1 MKLIKRL
8 IWTITVAIGTL
19 VLLLTLVST
28 VSADPPVSWYVS
40 PGGADAPGCG
50 SAIAPC
56 LTINYAIGEAI
67 TGSTVIIMPGVYTQT
82 ATLSI
87 NKPITLAAQNGA
99 GSAVVAGDGSV
110 ARVILIESDGVTLS
124 ELEVRNGSGDVIRQ
138 SASYTGTVITG
149 TIVHDCGD
157 ECVQLARCTDCLI
170 ENVIAYDTAQDGL
183 NFADSRNSTIRN
195 CEVYDSRSENGA
207 IFVYGSSSITIE
219 NNYVHD
225 STASN
230 GIYIEEMDG
239 EGTTLLHDNVIEDNN
254 FSGRNPSQISGV
266 AILVYKPLAEPV
278 VDARIVIAGN
288 RIENNTGDDNAA
300 PSGHAI
306 YWIQHAGYD
315 GAPVEILSNRV
326 ISNGGDGIHVE
337 VRVAHTGTVTV
348 TGNSILNN
356 AGRGIAVDNTGTLTA
371 TVRGNTIVGNG
382 DDADRGGG
390 VYVRGTD
397 PILLVNNIVAA
408 NNLSGTTGLGAGLYV
423 TDTRIILQHTT
434 IAENAGGDGAG
445 LYLGGTSTAVLTN
458 TIIVSH
464 TVGVTVAASSTA
476 TLNATLWHGNGDD
489 SGGSGTVISSANVSG
504 APAFFGGGDYHITLD
519 SAAIDAGVDAGVTAD
534 LDGDP
539 RPLLSGHDLGAD
551 EAPNVDEIALVASP
565 AGITANGLTTTTL
578 TATVKYKGALQDG
591 VPVVFTT
598 SLGLFSNW
606 AQTIVVTTTQG
617 VAVTWLRSVP
627 AGGAVTSTVEASF
640 SNTFTETQVAF
651 TPNTC
656 RADLTSWTEHAAD
669 PIFGQGV
676 DGGPKAYYPSILF
689 SPTAFDGHGDG
700 AYYKM
705 WFGTSSGK
713 TGYAISDDGLD
724 WITVS
729 VPLTDINGYHAHVLY
744 DADQFSGHGDAAY
757 YKMWYWDVSNSI
769 NYATSTNGI
778 DWTDYPGNP
787 VITNTLGSGSAPV
800 YDAYVIYN
808 SDGNPAF
815 YEAWIDNNGKIYYIT
830 STNGITWTGDNRELL
845 ADRAGWE
852 ASTYSRASVLK
863 LDDAYHM
870 WYGGADGG
878 GGNHGIGYAVSPDGR
893 HWVKSVDNPILH
905 KDDSVSWRDSR
916 TYTPRVLYSATRFD
930 GHGTPEQYKMWFT
943 GKDVANGNYA
953 IGYAVL
959 NPLNLSLTDTSGSG
973 QIGAVGS
980 DLGRPFVVG
989 LRDGC
994 GAPVGGVTVT
1004 FAISGTP
1011 AGAVGQSLSSLTGA
1025 TDAAGQV
1032 PITLTLGSKPGVYT
1046 VTAHTTGVSGMPAVF
1061 TATAAPG
1068 PVSRFTFASIGEQIE
1083 TRPFTIVVTAEDAFS
1098 NTVTAYTAPV
1108 SLTDSAGAISPTLS
1122 DPFVNGV
1129 LTQAV
1134 VINAGGTDVVVTATH
1149 TATPTVT
1156 GVSNAFDVLPLRAK
1170 NLNTG
1175 EWFVTIQG
1183 AIDDSD
1189 TLDTHTISV
1198 TAALCDEQVMV
1209 NKNLTLRGAGAGQ
1222 TILQGSGSGAGFTI
1236 SDGAA
1241 GVTITGFTVTGYA
1254 YGVRL
1259 GAAAGAAIT
1268 DVLIADTEL
1277 LSNTSAGLY
1286 SNAVRLTD
1294 LTVRRVNASFNGLTG
1309 GYRRG
1314 IFLQNSG
1321 GTRRNVR
1328 IEGGVFNS
1336 NGIAGIDINLGTV
1349 DGLTVTDNIVQNNGD
1364 SGIGVYAPTSAW
1376 VYSNT
1381 VTDNGRFGIEIKNP
1395 AGDGTLNGPNHIV
1408 VMNNTVSRSVA
1419 ATDAR
1424 DHGGIVIIR
1433 RDVFGAAPAQPSGVV
1448 IVDNTVSGY
1457 ERAPSGAVGDGIGI
1471 SVAGLTHTVRGNIVF
1486 GNDVGIQVQGGN
1498 PSNPTGSADQS
1509 APDDYFNR
1517 DNARM
1522 VGASLN
1528 ANRVFA
1534 NDVGV
1539 RAVVG
1544 TVTNTLLMSHN
1555 IITGNATVG
1564 VIFTG
1569 TGAITATLSG
1579 AAADYNTL
1587 LDNGA
1592 GGSGHISVTLSYTN
1606 PVILAT
1612 YNDWGVTDLAAIEDE
1627 IHHWADDPTL
1637 GEVYYYDIVLADDG
1651 SGPMA
1656 DGASYAV
1663 ITGTLTGLL
1672 APAGNVISFTT
1683 DLGVLGAVTGA
1694 AADGTVTTIITS
1706 TAAGTATI
1714 TGAAGIGGARP
1725 MSDTTQVTFA
1735 PLTLDHF
1742 KLNSISDQMAGV
1754 GFQVVI
1760 SACDASDQTLTG
1772 FNGWAV
1778 LADATATLVPTT
1790 PIRFHDGVWSGT
1802 VTVTQAYAG
1811 DVVTATYIHDASKR
1825 GVSNAFDVGHNAAA
1839 TVTLAPASATL
1850 TTGRSI
1856 TYTVWATDTYG
1867 NGWDATSS
1875 AAYTVTSGAGGSWS
1889 DNVYTAQYSGV
1900 WAVTAAV
1907 DGTQDTATL
1916 TVTPDGVAGVTVLP
1930 TSVSVAEGGVTAVY
1944 SVSLNSR
1951 PADSVTITVAT
1962 DGQTGVTPTTLIFD
1976 ARSWGTTRR
1985 VTVTAVDDDAV
1996 KGAHTGII
2004 NHTAVSAD
2012 GNYNGIAITAVT
2024 ANITDNDLPPAL
2036 VRFSSGDYTV
2046 KETAGTATI
2055 TVTLSTTST
2064 APVTVTYATG
2074 GGTATAGSDYVAVSG
2089 TLRFDIGQVS
2099 RTFSIPVFGD
2109 ALPEG
2114 PETVNLVLSDP
2125 VNATLGMSEAVL
2137 TLTDNALYLPL
2148 VTRNHTGGYSGN
2160 VHNPSP
2166 VIRNQSP

>member
-1 MKLIKRL
+1 MKTMVRL
-8 IWTITVAIGTL
+8 IWAIAVAVAAL
-19 VLLLTLVST
+19 ALLQVTAPT

-40 PGGADAPGCG
+40 PGGADTPGCG
-50 SAIAPC
+50 SAVAPC
-56 LTINYAIGEAI
+56 LTINYAIGGAI
-67 TGSTVIIMPGVYTQT
+67 TGSTVT
-82 ATLSI
+82 
-87 NKPITLAAQNGA
+87 
-99 GSAVVAGDGSV
+99 
-110 ARVILIESDGVTLS
+110 
-124 ELEVRNGSGDVIRQ
+124 
-138 SASYTGTVITG
+138 
-149 TIVHDCGD
+149 
-157 ECVQLARCTDCLI
+157 
-170 ENVIAYDTAQDGL
+170 
-183 NFADSRNSTIRN
+183 
-195 CEVYDSRSENGA
+195 
-207 IFVYGSSSITIE
+207 
-219 NNYVHD
+219 
-225 STASN
+225 
-230 GIYIEEMDG
+230 
-239 EGTTLLHDNVIEDNN
+239 
-254 FSGRNPSQISGV
+254 
-266 AILVYKPLAEPV
+266 
-278 VDARIVIAGN
+278 
-288 RIENNTGDDNAA
+288 
-300 PSGHAI
+300 
-306 YWIQHAGYD
+306 
-315 GAPVEILSNRV
+315 
-326 ISNGGDGIHVE
+326 
-337 VRVAHTGTVTV
+337 
-348 TGNSILNN
+348 
-356 AGRGIAVDNTGTLTA
+356 
-371 TVRGNTIVGNG
+371 
-382 DDADRGGG
+382 
-390 VYVRGTD
+390 
-397 PILLVNNIVAA
+397 
-408 NNLSGTTGLGAGLYV
+408 
-423 TDTRIILQHTT
+423 
-434 IAENAGGDGAG
+434 
-445 LYLGGTSTAVLTN
+445 
-458 TIIVSH
+458 
-464 TVGVTVAASSTA
+464 
-476 TLNATLWHGNGDD
+476 
-489 SGGSGTVISSANVSG
+489 
-504 APAFFGGGDYHITLD
+504 HITLD
-519 SAAIDAGVDAGVTAD
+519 SAAIDAGVDAGVTDD

-551 EAPNVDEIALVASP
+551 EAPNVDEIALIASP

-606 AQTIVVTTTQG
+606 EQTIVVTTTQG

-953 IGYAVL
+953 IGYTVL
-959 NPLNLSLTDTSGSG
+959 NPLNLSLADTSGSG

-1011 AGAVGQSLSSLTGA
+1011 AGAAGQGLSSLTGA

-1061 TATAAPG
+1061 TATATPG
-1068 PVSRFTFASIGEQIE
+1068 PVHRFTFASISEQIE

-1156 GVSNAFDVLPLRAK
+1156 GVSNSFDVLSLRAK
-1170 NLNTG
+1170 NLDTG

-1183 AIDDSD
+1183 AIDDPD

-1236 SDGAA
+1236 SDGAD

-1286 SNAVRLTD
+1286 SNAGWLTD
-1294 LTVRRVNASFNGLTG
+1294 LTLRRVNASFNGLTG

-1314 IFLQNSG
+1314 VFLQNSG
-1321 GTRRNVR
+1321 GVRRNIL
-1328 IEGGVFNS
+1328 IEGGVFDS
-1336 NGIAGIDINLGTV
+1336 NGIAGIDINLGAV
-1349 DGLTVTDNIVQNNGD
+1349 DGLTITDNIVQNNGD

-1395 AGDGTLNGPNHIV
+1395 AGDGTLNGPNHVV
-1408 VMNNTVSRSVA
+1408 VMSNTVSRNVV
-1419 ATDAR
+1419 ATDGR

-1433 RDVFGAAPAQPSGVV
+1433 RDVLGAAPAQPSGVV

-1509 APDDYFNR
+1509 ASDDYFNR

-1522 VGASLN
+1522 VGVSLN

-1544 TVTNTLLMSHN
+1544 TVTNTLLMSNN

-1579 AAADYNTL
+1579 DPADYNTL
-1587 LDNGA
+1587 LGN
-1592 GGSGHISVTLSYTN
+1592 GSGGNRHISVTLSCAN
-1606 PVILAT
+1606 PAIQAT

-1637 GEVYYYDIVLADDG
+1637 GEVRYYDIALADDG

-1663 ITGTLTGLL
+1663 VTGTLTGLL

-1683 DLGVLGAVTGA
+1683 DLGVLGAVTGTA
-1694 AADGTVTTIITS
+1694 AADGIVTTIITS

-1714 TGAAGIGGARP
+1714 TGAAGMGGDRP

-1760 SACDASDQTLTG
+1760 SACDASDHTLTG

-1802 VTVTQAYAG
+1802 VTVTQARAG

-1839 TVTLAPASATL
+1839 TTTLAPASATL
-1850 TTGRSI
+1850 TAGRSI

-1875 AAYTVTSGAGGSWS
+1875 AAYTVTSGAGGWWS

-1900 WAVTAAV
+1900 WTVTAAVGSLHATATLTVAHGAITAIALSPAAQTVMAWDSVTYTVAADDGRGNFWDVTAAAVYTIASGAGGWWSDNVYTAQYSGVWTVTAAV
-1907 DGTQDTATL
+1907 DGVHDTAAL
-1916 TVTPDGVAGVTVLP
+1916 TVTPAGVAGVSVLP
-1930 TSVSVAEGGVTAVY
+1930 TSVDVEEGGATAVY

-1951 PADSVTITVAT
+1951 PADIVTITVVT
-1962 DGQTGVTPTTLIFD
+1962 DGQTSVTPTALIFD
-1976 ARSWGTTRR
+1976 ATGWGTTRR

-1996 KGAHTGII
+1996 EGAHTSII
-2004 NHTAVSAD
+2004 SHTAVSAD
-2012 GNYNGIAITAVT
+2012 GNYDGIDIAVVA
-2024 ANITDNDLPPAL
+2024 ANVTDNDIAPAPTL
-2036 VRFSSGDYTV
+2036 VQFGSGAYSV
-2046 KETAGTATI
+2046 KETAGAATI
-2055 TVTLSTTST
+2055 TVTLGVTST
-2064 APVTVTYATG
+2064 APVTVTYATSD
-2074 GGTATAGSDYVAVSG
+2074 GTATAGSDYAPVSG
-2089 TLRFDIGQVS
+2089 TLRFDVGQVS
-2099 RTFSIPVFGD
+2099 RMFSVPVFGD
-2109 ALPEG
+2109 ALAEG
-2114 PETVNLVLSDP
+2114 DETINLVLSDP
-2125 VNATLGMSEAVL
+2125 VNATLGVYEAVL
-2137 TLTDNALYLPL
+2137 TLVDNVLCLPLVVRNYAGSYADNVLYLPL
-2148 VTRNHTGGYSGN
+2148 VTRKHT
-2160 VHNPSP
+2160 P
-2166 VIRNQSP
+2166 